1 MPTVNLPLPLERQAR
16 RAASRHRSSA
26 FALTAL
32 AMLAAVVSA
41 GCDLNMALHRVAD
54 ARRLASDLLAQFT
67 RAADAGNRAV
77 MADTDEASVA
87 FAREARQAGEA
98 VRADADSLTRLLAE
112 LRFEEEAALLKQFD
126 TRFAEYHALEATILD
141 LAVENTN
148 LKAQRLSH
156 TSARESADAFR
167 DALERVLP
175 RDPAESWHVKALAA
189 SALASVR
196 DIQALQAPHI
206 AEPDDAVMTDLE
218 KQMAKAESAARKAL
232 EALAGL
238 IGPAS
243 GAPLAAAVAALDRLM
258 ALNAEIVALSRRNTN
273 VRSLALA
280 MNQKRAVTV
289 KCEESLH
296 ALRDALAKRG
306 FTGTR

>member
-1 MPTVNLPLPLERQAR
+1 VSLKRPLGRHAGYAVP
-16 RAASRHRSSA
+16 ASRSIRP
-26 FALTAL
+26 ALIAL
-32 AMLAAVVSA
+32 VTLAGGVSA
-41 GCDLNMALHRVAD
+41 GCDVNTALEHVAD

-98 VRADADSLTRLLAE
+98 ARADADSLARLLGE
-112 LRFEEEAALLKQFD
+112 LRFEEEAALLKEFD
-126 TRFAEYHALEATILD
+126 TRFAEYQALEATILD

-175 RDPAESWHVKALAA
+175 LDPAKDGWHVKALAA
-189 SALASVR
+189 TAVASAR

-206 AEPDDAVMTDLE
+206 AEPDDAEMTELE
-218 KQMAKAESAARKAL
+218 KQMATAESAARKAL
-232 EALAGL
+232 AALAGL
-238 IGPAS
+238 VQPAS
-243 GAPLAAAVAALDRLM
+243 RAPLAAAVAALDRLM

-280 MNQKRAVTV
+280 LNQKRAITD
-289 KCEESLH
+289 KCEQSLH
-296 ALRDALAKRG
+296 ALREALAKRG